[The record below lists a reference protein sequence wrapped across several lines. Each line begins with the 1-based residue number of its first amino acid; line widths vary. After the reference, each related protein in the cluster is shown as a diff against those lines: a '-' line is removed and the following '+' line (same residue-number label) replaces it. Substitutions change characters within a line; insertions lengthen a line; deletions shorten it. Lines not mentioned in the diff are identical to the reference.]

1 MVDSPMYAV
10 INNFIGSGSVT
21 YECEG
26 HERRL
31 SDCMI
36 STDSR
41 KTCHYALVNCVPKTQ
56 VFVAQ
61 TSHDPKYG
69 YYLTVQE
76 AGGNMQ
82 VCLQTNRVVTE
93 PLHVHV
99 ETTHTNTTGNI
110 SAIGNAV
117 IYHIQYYNWHKEQIC
132 KCIYILI
139 FYTHQLIMTTKQLLV
154 LLCLNHLMSHS
165 SSVWK
170 LRSLMTHYLRT
181 GKCSL
186 FYSLPTT
193 QQFICLHTELMCIS
207 DQIMVYNEVN

>member
-1 MVDSPMYAV
+1 MYGV
-10 INNFIGSGSVT
+10 INTLIGSGSVT

-31 SDCMI
+31 VDCRRRLRPPN
-36 STDSR
+36 TP
-41 KTCHYALVNCVPKTQ
+41 CHYALVNCAPKTQ

-76 AGGNMQ
+76 ADGNIQ

-110 SAIGNAV
+110 SPHMPAIGRGMYIIIFCILFDTNKPACNV
-117 IYHIQYYNWHKEQIC
+117 IFVF
-132 KCIYILI
+132 IYI
-139 FYTHQLIMTTKQLLV
+139 QLIMTTKQLLIHSS
-154 LLCLNHLMSHS
+154 LSHLM
-165 SSVWK
+165 
-170 LRSLMTHYLRT
+170 R
-181 GKCSL
+181 
-186 FYSLPTT
+186 
-193 QQFICLHTELMCIS
+193 
-207 DQIMVYNEVN
+207 